1 MMKIDETCLYEGYEL
16 DGKALELFYDIE
28 DEQEEAIIDK
38 IRKKSTPLGIVTYDS
53 MIYVYQ
59 IDNGCIY
66 IENIV
71 EDALFGGVEFVEE

>member
-16 DGKALELFYDIE
+16 EGKALELFYDIE
-28 DEQEEAIIDK
+28 DKQEKEIIDK
-38 IRKKSTPLGIVTYDS
+38 IRKEASPLGTIIYND

-59 IDNGCIY
+59 INYGCIY

-71 EDALFGGVEFVEE
+71 KDAVWDVENVDE